1 MDCDAFWI
9 VLVVLLLA
17 SFAVRGERPV
27 WVFDL
32 ERRATLTSRFGARG
46 ILRAS
51 VLSLVATALLVAAF
65 SLYGAR
71 PLAALFP
78 LLIMGSASL
87 SLYKLVNALLP
98 PQRRV
103 RTVAEVLDYLVV
115 REGGNGSSRD
125 VVLLKARLPELG
137 VRVLPASPFGPW
149 LHLRIGARVPVHFRV
164 GGLGTIYRFFFESC
178 F

>member
-1 MDCDAFWI
+1 MGYDAFWV
-9 VLVVLLLA
+9 VLLSLLLA

-46 ILRAS
+46 ILRVSA
-51 VLSLVATALLVAAF
+51 LSLAAIALLVAAF

-71 PLAALFP
+71 PLAALLPF
-78 LLIMGSASL
+78 LILGSASL

-98 PQRRV
+98 PQRKV
-103 RTVAEVLDYLVV
+103 RTAAEVLDYLVV
-115 REGGNGSSRD
+115 SEGGNGASRD
-125 VVLLKARLPELG
+125 VVLLKVRLPELG
-137 VRVLPASPFGPW
+137 VRILPACPLAPW
-149 LHLRIGARVPVHFRV
+149 LNPRIGARVPVHFRV
-164 GGLGTIYRFFFESC
+164 GGVGTIYRFFFESC